1 MRIFLAH
8 PKSFSD
14 EQITYWMDET
24 RKQFV
29 GEYPDVRVIPGRDD
43 YMENAPSA
51 GTWQAWAQDV
61 VTRMDSSTREPWYD
75 VIVSP
80 GSAVGGATRLIVAY
94 ALHANR
100 PVLVISENQAD
111 TGARIEIERVREV
124 VEVDPKD
131 YFSGWLLDT

>member
-14 EQITYWMDET
+14 EQIAYWINET
-24 RKQFV
+24 VKQFS
-29 GEYPDVRVIPGRDD
+29 GEYPEITVISGRDD
-43 YMENAPSA
+43 YMQNAPSA
-51 GTWQAWAQDV
+51 GTWKAWAQDV

-80 GSAVGGATRLIVAY
+80 GSLVGGATRLIAAY
-94 ALHANR
+94 ALSADR

-111 TGARIEIERVREV
+111 TGARIEMARVREV
-124 VEVDPKD
+124 VEIDPKD
-131 YFSGWLLDT
+131 YVGGWLLDT